1 MRKWLIAA
9 LTALVV
15 GVVGLPV
22 AGSSSFGGVGNTY
35 TDSGEGARIDVP

>member
-1 MRKWLIAA
+1 MRKWLVAA

-15 GVVGLPV
+15 GVVGLTLPG
-22 AGSSSFGGVGNTY
+22 APSFGGVGNTY